1 MPDLVPFRIY
11 SNRTEAQLAKT
22 FLASHGIDAAISFET
37 ICDMQPFFKPANGIQ
52 LLIRKE
58 DLEEVEALFKSVAV

>member
-1 MPDLVPFRIY
+1 MPDLVTFRIY

-22 FLASHGIDAAISFET
+22 FLASQGIESAISFET
-37 ICDMQPFFKPANGIQ
+37 ICDMHPFFKPTNGIQ

-58 DLEEVEALFKSVAV
+58 DLEDAEALFNGVEN